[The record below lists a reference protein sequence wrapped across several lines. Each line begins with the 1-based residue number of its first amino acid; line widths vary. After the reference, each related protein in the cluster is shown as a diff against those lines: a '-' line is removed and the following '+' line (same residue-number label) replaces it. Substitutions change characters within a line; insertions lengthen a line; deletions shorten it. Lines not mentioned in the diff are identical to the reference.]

1 MCAIM
6 EDYAKEYARESYRKA
21 EFQLFCKG
29 VDFEVVRLS
38 LTNLSEEELREIYS
52 SVDIS
57 NS

>member
-6 EDYAKEYARESYRKA
+6 EDYAKEYARESDRKA
-21 EFQLFCKG
+21 AFQLFSKG